1 MLGQNT
7 AGAHRRGGPDD
18 DGEAT
23 REAGGTMGAPLE
35 PRGLA
40 ASLGRR
46 EAAQGRELAS
56 ERGLTTTTR

>member
-1 MLGQNT
+1 VLGQNT
-7 AGAHRRGGPDD
+7 VGAHRRGGPDD
-18 DGEAT
+18 DGEA
-23 REAGGTMGAPLE
+23 AGTMGAPLE